1 MHFGYKCHDRKRSD
15 RLVGQGSRH
24 IVRFFRDAG
33 RRLSGFPARPAL
45 FSCSAQKTYPSPT
58 MLSEFSLIDRFFA
71 RRATAPS
78 PRHEDE
84 AATPLGIGDDCAL
97 IAPPAGHQ
105 LAISTDMLVE
115 GRHFFADVDPY
126 ALGHKAL
133 AVNLSDLAAMGAKPH
148 AFTLALA
155 LPRADEAWLEA
166 FSNGLFAL
174 AERHDCALIGGDTTS
189 GPLNLCITVFGDVPH
204 GAALRRDAARPGDD
218 IWVSGTLG
226 DARAGLGA
234 IRGEWRAPDDDA
246 AADWKRA
253 LERPEPRV
261 ALGLALRGVA
271 HAALDISDGLAGD
284 LMHILKR
291 SGVRAVVDADAVPC
305 SDAVRTL
312 PGAARRACTL
322 AGGDDYELCFTAPVD
337 ARDTLANIATSVKV
351 PLTRIGTIESS
362 GAPGIASIAWRDASG
377 APLSLTLQGF
387 DHFHAD

>member
-1 MHFGYKCHDRKRSD
+1 
-15 RLVGQGSRH
+15 
-24 IVRFFRDAG
+24 
-33 RRLSGFPARPAL
+33 
-45 FSCSAQKTYPSPT
+45 

-71 RRATAPS
+71 RRASAPA

-84 AATPLGIGDDCAL
+84 AAKPLGIGDDCAL

-115 GRHFFADVDPY
+115 GRHFFPDVDPY

-155 LPRADEAWLEA
+155 LPRADETWLEA
-166 FSNGLFAL
+166 FSDGLFAL
-174 AERHDCALIGGDTTS
+174 AERHDCALVGGDTTS
-189 GPLNLCITVFGDVPH
+189 GPLNICITVFGDVPN
-204 GAALRRDAARPGDD
+204 GAALRRDAAQPGDD
-218 IWVSGTLG
+218 IYVSGALG

-234 IRGEWRAPDDDA
+234 IRGEWPAPEGS
-246 AADWKRA
+246 DWRRA

-291 SGVRAVVDADAVPC
+291 SGMRAIVDADAVPC
-305 SDAVRTL
+305 SNAVRAL
-312 PGAARRACTL
+312 PEAARRQCTL
-322 AGGDDYELCFTAPVD
+322 AGGDDYELCFTAPVA
-337 ARDTLANIATSVKV
+337 ARKTLANIATSVNV

-362 GAPGIASIAWRDASG
+362 GAPAIAWRDAAG